1 MEEIVNDPLSLLL
14 VFLVI
19 NVLAFILMGLDK
31 EYAKRQAWRISEQF
45 LLSLALLGGS
55 LGIFIGMLYFRHKTR
70 KPLFQVGVPFI
81 FCLQVI
87 LLISFSLQNL

>member
-1 MEEIVNDPLSLLL
+1 MEELMNDPLSLLL

-19 NVLAFILMGLDK
+19 NILAFILMGLDK

-55 LGIFIGMLYFRHKTR
+55 LGIFIGMHYFRHKTR

>member
-1 MEEIVNDPLSLLL
+1 MEEIMNDPLSIFL
-14 VFLVI
+14 VFLFL
-19 NVLAFILMGLDK
+19 NGLAFILMGLDK

-45 LLSLALLGGS
+45 LLGLALLGGS
-55 LGIFIGMLYFRHKTR
+55 LGIFLGMYYFRHKTR